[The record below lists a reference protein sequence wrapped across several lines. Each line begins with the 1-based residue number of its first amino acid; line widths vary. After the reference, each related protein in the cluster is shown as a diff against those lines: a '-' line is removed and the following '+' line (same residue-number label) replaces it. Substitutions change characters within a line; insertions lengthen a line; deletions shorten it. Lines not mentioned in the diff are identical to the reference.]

1 MSKEIEILKAAGYED
16 IKLVATY
23 EADDLDFKNM
33 YIAKFGD
40 LYRHVHIDKHS
51 NTPSSTGSAY
61 NSLKKA
67 MSDSYQYLTV
77 HGEGGWDFKDNEITE
92 EVKKANQISLLG
104 IEITSEEIGAIK
116 YARDIFAGE
125 NQSEMAEIHSFY
137 LSRLLKKL
145 ESI

>member
-1 MSKEIEILKAAGYED
+1 
-16 IKLVATY
+16 
-23 EADDLDFKNM
+23 
-33 YIAKFGD
+33 
-40 LYRHVHIDKHS
+40 
-51 NTPSSTGSAY
+51 
-61 NSLKKA
+61 

-77 HGEGGWDFKDNEITE
+77 NGEGGWNFKDSEITE
-92 EVKKANQISLLG
+92 EVKKTNQIAILG